1 MANRE
6 SYHDYQG
13 RKIRE
18 TRTETR
24 GRKPKFTKG
33 RKTMAVD
40 FEPSTCEQVSEL
52 SKEFTAKSGKHIGK
66 GELVRTAVDYW
77 LKNGATYSME
87 L

>member
-1 MANRE
+1 MTTKRE
-6 SYHDYQG
+6 GYEDYMK
-13 RKIRE
+13 RKTKE
-18 TRTETR
+18 ETR

-40 FEPSTCEQVSEL
+40 FEPSAYNRVSEL
-52 SKEFTAKSGKHIGK
+52 SKEFTEKAGKHIGK

-77 LKNGATYSME
+77 LENGATYSME

>member
-1 MANRE
+1 MKIRE

-13 RKIRE
+13 RKMRE
-18 TRTETR
+18 ARKETR

-40 FEPSTCEQVSEL
+40 FEPSTYDRVSEL

-77 LKNGATYSME
+77 LENGATYSME